1 MSTYTGNQEGEPI
14 NEPAGPATTAVSTAV
29 DMSAAPSTE
38 AAPQADA
45 IAQALANTER
55 PPRPSALS
63 TSVTFGW
70 RALLKIKHVPE
81 QLFDVTVFPVVMTLL
96 FTYLF
101 GGAIAGSVDGYIAY
115 LAPGILVQSVLMI
128 TMYTGTTLRTD
139 IDKGVF
145 DRFRSLPIWRP
156 SALVGMLLGDAVRFT
171 VASVITAV
179 VCWFIGWRPAGGIA
193 GVAAGV
199 LLLLIFAFALGW
211 VWTFLSLILRTA
223 GSIMGVAMMVMMPLV
238 FASNIFVDPS
248 TMPGWLQAWVNVN
261 PVSHLVT
268 AVRALMDGV
277 SPGSDLTLS
286 LMWAVILVAVFGSLT
301 MWKYRD
307 PK

>member
-1 MSTYTGNQEGEPI
+1 MSTTE
-14 NEPAGPATTAVSTAV
+14 TRSDAVAE
-29 DMSAAPSTE
+29 APKSE
-38 AAPQADA
+38 SQA
-45 IAQALANTER
+45 IAQALASGER
-55 PPRPSALS
+55 PARPSALS
-63 TSVTFGW
+63 TSMTFGW

-81 QLFDVTVFPVVMTLL
+81 QLADVTVFPVVMTLL

-101 GGAIAGSVDGYIAY
+101 GGAISGSVSAYIAY
-115 LAPGILVQSVLMI
+115 VAPGVMVQAVLFI

-171 VASVITAV
+171 IAAIVTSI
-179 VCWFIGWRPAGGIA
+179 VCLLIGWRPAGGVA
-193 GVAAGV
+193 GVALGV
-199 LLLLIFAFALGW
+199 LLILVFAFALGW
-211 VWTFLSLILRTA
+211 VWTFLSMILRTPNA
-223 GSIMGVAMMVMMPLV
+223 IMGVAMMVMMPLV

-248 TMPGWLQAWVNVN
+248 TMPGWLQAWVEVN

-268 AVRALMDGV
+268 AVRALMDGM

-286 LMWAVILVAVFGSLT
+286 LIWAAILVAVFGSLT

-307 PK
+307 PR